1 MRRLPYL
8 QIRTNISLFITD
20 IPQARYQAEVFRY
33 KNKTSADS
41 ILSHNSLFL
50 RMFANIIKCTM
61 INGTQF
67 SNLLSEIS
75 QLKEQVEEILKN
87 GNISIPAI
95 NRGMESALSIVETF
109 KSLQAEQIDRLS
121 HSIAD
126 QQIELTQLNR
136 IYEKYQHSIEE
147 QKKKMEELLEQ
158 MQNLRQPIIP
168 ESPQTILIKEENREE
183 PCAGFSEKP
192 RDISEETVQSL
203 PIPSAEEPEEREP
216 VAPAASA
223 THEQGT
229 YLLSDL
235 LEKKNLSD
243 FRKAFSLN
251 DRFRFKRE
259 LFGNNEDAMNTVIS
273 ELNDIR
279 TYEESMNYIENKLQW
294 DKEQEAVS
302 DFIKLLEKRF
312 L

>member
-1 MRRLPYL
+1 
-8 QIRTNISLFITD
+8 
-20 IPQARYQAEVFRY
+20 
-33 KNKTSADS
+33 
-41 ILSHNSLFL
+41 
-50 RMFANIIKCTM
+50 M

-192 RDISEETVQSL
+192 RDIYEETVQSL

-223 THEQGT
+223 THEQET